1 MIRKLTLTNWRNY
14 EDVEIELGIGTTFV
28 VASNGVGKT
37 SLVEGARFAL
47 FGTPSTDSAS
57 PIRSG
62 ASTATAKVE
71 LLLPTRRVII
81 LERTLTNKK
90 TRLSPSVAIQMD
102 STTIDEVAFERAV
115 RDAYGAES
123 AFLARLTM
131 PAASRQLDTPT
142 ALGLEAHL
150 GHYFGVDGLQRAIDL
165 LTENLKTTEKHI
177 RQIKVGNAS
186 TARQLAELEAAV
198 TVTAAAVEN
207 ATSEHEAAQ
216 ATHDALRA
224 DLQASQA
231 HAKWSARR
239 DQWLSQAGDVL
250 ESVVQELREEVGRA
264 DVEIRLQ
271 ETIEAASSLV
281 ENARI
286 HIAVHRARADLIKAN
301 QTRLDG
307 SEGDCPVC
315 RRPLDDATVA
325 LAHHSNDAEL
335 EALEVQVTALQ
346 HDETSAAERRDR
358 IRTLLRR
365 WSAIPAPGPEPD
377 ITSRRSVSS
386 DDVDTAVQQV
396 SVALDWLVSAR
407 AAHLDAERKL
417 QAAREADDAIR
428 KLENLFRTEAE
439 IRVALNATT
448 ATCTELL
455 EHTVGPLAS
464 EVNQR
469 WADLFPGRGPIS
481 TRADAIITRTVNG
494 HSLPFDAFST
504 GESIGATIVL
514 RLLVAQMAT
523 TADFCWFD
531 EPLEH
536 LDPNVR
542 RQVANILAGAT
553 AADSRLRQV
562 VVTTYEEPL
571 ARQLRARAPD
581 DVHLIDLRSAPTD
594 HIVTNTATSSL

>member
-14 EDVEIELGIGTTFV
+14 EDVEIELGAGTTFV
-28 VASNGVGKT
+28 VASNGAGKT
-37 SLVEGARFAL
+37 SLVEAARFAL

-62 ASTATAKVE
+62 TSAATAKVE
-71 LLLPTRRVII
+71 LHLPTRRVITV
-81 LERTLTNKK
+81 ERTLTTKK
-90 TRLSPSVAIQMD
+90 APPSVAIQMD
-102 STTIDEVAFERAV
+102 GTTIDEVGFERAV

-131 PAASRQLDTPT
+131 PATSRQLDTPT
-142 ALGLEAHL
+142 ALGLEVHL

-165 LTENLKTTEKHI
+165 LTENLKATEKQI
-177 RQIKVGNAS
+177 RQIKVGNAA

-198 TVTAAAVEN
+198 TATAAAVEN
-207 ATSEHEAAQ
+207 ATSEHAAAQ
-216 ATHDALRA
+216 AIHDALRTG
-224 DLQASQA
+224 LQALQV
-231 HAKWSARR
+231 HVTWSARR
-239 DQWLSQAGDVL
+239 DQWLSQASEVL
-250 ESVVQELREEVGRA
+250 ELVAQELREEVGRA

-271 ETIEAASSLV
+271 ETIEEASSLV

-286 HIAVHRARADLIKAN
+286 HIAVHRSRADLIRVN
-301 QTRLDG
+301 QASLDA
-307 SEGDCPVC
+307 SEDDCPVC
-315 RRPLDDATVA
+315 RRPLDDATIA
-325 LAHHSNDAEL
+325 LAHRSNDAAL
-335 EALEVQVTALQ
+335 EALEAQVTAFQ
-346 HDETSAAERRDR
+346 HDETSAIERRDR
-358 IRTLLRR
+358 ARALLRR

-377 ITSRRSVSS
+377 ITSHRSISNE
-386 DDVDTAVQQV
+386 DLGTAAQQV
-396 SVALDWLVSAR
+396 SVALDRVVSAR
-407 AAHLDAERKL
+407 ADHVDAERKL
-417 QAAREADDAIR
+417 QAARESDDAMR
-428 KLENLFRTEAE
+428 KLENLFRAEAE

-448 ATCTELL
+448 ATRTELL

-481 TRADAIITRTVNG
+481 TRADATITRTVNG
-494 HSLPFDAFST
+494 YPLPFDAFST

-542 RQVANILAGAT
+542 RQVANILAGAA

-581 DVHLIDLRSAPTD
+581 EVHLIDVRSAPTD
-594 HIVTNTATSSL
+594 PLATNAGTSSS